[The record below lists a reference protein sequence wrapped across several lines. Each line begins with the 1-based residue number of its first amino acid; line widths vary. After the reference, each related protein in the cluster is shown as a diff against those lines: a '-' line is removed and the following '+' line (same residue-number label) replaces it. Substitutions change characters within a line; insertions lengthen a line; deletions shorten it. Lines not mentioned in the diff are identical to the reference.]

1 MTVAQKLR
9 VTFLCLLVSGSAYG
23 VTNTAGTITQW
34 DGSDL
39 FVLKN
44 PSGTQTNILSI
55 SGNEVGVELFK
66 SAYGSGYIHGTAQAF
81 TAAGGY
87 QIITGYLAVVSAN
100 MGTLTSSNLTVI
112 SDGCYM
118 LTCSYSIRTSAAAN
132 DITIHAFTNG
142 VEVVSAG
149 TGIYLPNASQNRACN
164 IGAIM
169 CLYSNDYVDL
179 RLDTDKN
186 CTMTFEHAD
195 ATLIKIGP

>member
-1 MTVAQKLR
+1 MKKWIILAIICAAVYGFCDDDLTWFDGSRLA
-9 VTFLCLLVSGSAYG
+9 TITNSG
-23 VTNTAGTITQW
+23 TNTNT
-34 DGSDL
+34 
-39 FVLKN
+39 VLEV
-44 PSGTQTNILSI
+44 

-87 QIITGYLAVVSAN
+87 EVITGYLAVVSAN

-118 LTCSYSIRTSAAAN
+118 LTCSYAIRTSAAAN